1 MNKKHVIEK
10 VNNSF
15 QDTMMSVLGIEIT
28 DFGESYVSG
37 KMPVD
42 NRTKQPFGLLHGGA
56 SAAFAETLGS
66 IGAAKHVDLEEY
78 SVVGVELNKK
88 HVIEKVN
95 NSFQDTMMSV
105 LGIEITDF
113 GESYVSGKMP
123 VDNRTKQPF
132 GLLHGGASAA
142 FAETLG
148 SIGAGKH
155 VDLEE
160 YSVVGVELN
169 SSHLKA
175 VRTGWVFGK
184 ATPIRVGRTMQV
196 WDIDIKNQ
204 EDDLICKSRLTLAV
218 IKKND
223 R

>member
-1 MNKKHVIEK
+1 MDKNHVIEE

-15 QDTMMSVLGIEIT
+15 QDTMMSVLGIEVT
-28 DFGESYVSG
+28 DFGDDYISG

-42 NRTKQPFGLLHGGA
+42 T
-56 SAAFAETLGS
+56 
-66 IGAAKHVDLEEY
+66 
-78 SVVGVELNKK
+78 
-88 HVIEKVN
+88 
-95 NSFQDTMMSV
+95 
-105 LGIEITDF
+105 
-113 GESYVSGKMP
+113 
-123 VDNRTKQPF
+123 RTKQPF

-160 YSVVGVELN
+160 YFVVGVELN

-175 VRTGWVFGK
+175 VRAGWVFGK
-184 ATPIRVGRTMQV
+184 ATPIRVGRTIQV

-204 EDDLICKSRLTLAV
+204 EGDLVCKSRLTLAV
-218 IKKND
+218 IKRND

>member
-1 MNKKHVIEK
+1 MDKNRVIEE

-28 DFGESYVSG
+28 DFGDDYISG

-42 NRTKQPFGLLHGGA
+42 T
-56 SAAFAETLGS
+56 
-66 IGAAKHVDLEEY
+66 
-78 SVVGVELNKK
+78 
-88 HVIEKVN
+88 
-95 NSFQDTMMSV
+95 
-105 LGIEITDF
+105 
-113 GESYVSGKMP
+113 
-123 VDNRTKQPF
+123 RTKQPF

-175 VRTGWVFGK
+175 VRAGWVFGK

-204 EDDLICKSRLTLAV
+204 EDDLVCKSRLTLAV
-218 IKKND
+218 IKRND

>member
-1 MNKKHVIEK
+1 MDKKHVIDK

-28 DFGESYVSG
+28 DFG
-37 KMPVD
+37 D
-42 NRTKQPFGLLHGGA
+42 
-56 SAAFAETLGS
+56 
-66 IGAAKHVDLEEY
+66 
-78 SVVGVELNKK
+78 
-88 HVIEKVN
+88 
-95 NSFQDTMMSV
+95 
-105 LGIEITDF
+105 
-113 GESYVSGKMP
+113 SYVSGKMP

-175 VRTGWVFGK
+175 VKTGWVFGR
-184 ATPIRVGRTMQV
+184 ATPIRIGRTMQV
-196 WDIDIKNQ
+196 WDIDIK
-204 EDDLICKSRLTLAV
+204 DDKDNMICKSRLTLAV
-218 IKKND
+218 IKNND
-223 R
+223 K

>member
-1 MNKKHVIEK
+1 MDKKHVIEK

-28 DFGESYVSG
+28 DFGE
-37 KMPVD
+37 
-42 NRTKQPFGLLHGGA
+42 N
-56 SAAFAETLGS
+56 
-66 IGAAKHVDLEEY
+66 
-78 SVVGVELNKK
+78 
-88 HVIEKVN
+88 
-95 NSFQDTMMSV
+95 
-105 LGIEITDF
+105 
-113 GESYVSGKMP
+113 YVSGKMP

-184 ATPIRVGRTMQV
+184 ATPIRVGRTIQV
-196 WDIDIKNQ
+196 WGIDIKNQ
-204 EDDLICKSRLTLAV
+204 EEDLICKSRLTLAV
-218 IKKND
+218 IKRND

>member
-1 MNKKHVIEK
+1 MDKKHVINK

-28 DFGESYVSG
+28 DFGESFISG

-42 NRTKQPFGLLHGGA
+42 T
-56 SAAFAETLGS
+56 
-66 IGAAKHVDLEEY
+66 
-78 SVVGVELNKK
+78 
-88 HVIEKVN
+88 
-95 NSFQDTMMSV
+95 
-105 LGIEITDF
+105 
-113 GESYVSGKMP
+113 
-123 VDNRTKQPF
+123 RTKQPF

-155 VDLEE
+155 VNLEE

-196 WDIDIKNQ
+196 WGIDIKNQ
-204 EDDLICKSRLTLAV
+204 EGDLVCKSRLTLAV
-218 IKKND
+218 IKRND

>member
-1 MNKKHVIEK
+1 MDKKHVIDK

-28 DFGESYVSG
+28 DFGESFVSG

-42 NRTKQPFGLLHGGA
+42 T
-56 SAAFAETLGS
+56 
-66 IGAAKHVDLEEY
+66 
-78 SVVGVELNKK
+78 
-88 HVIEKVN
+88 
-95 NSFQDTMMSV
+95 
-105 LGIEITDF
+105 
-113 GESYVSGKMP
+113 
-123 VDNRTKQPF
+123 RTKQPF

-169 SSHLKA
+169 SSHLKS

-196 WDIDIKNQ
+196 WGIDIKNQ
-204 EDDLICKSRLTLAV
+204 EGDLVCKSRLTLAV
-218 IKKND
+218 IKRND

>member
-1 MNKKHVIEK
+1 MDKKHVI
-10 VNNSF
+10 
-15 QDTMMSVLGIEIT
+15 D
-28 DFGESYVSG
+28 
-37 KMPVD
+37 
-42 NRTKQPFGLLHGGA
+42 
-56 SAAFAETLGS
+56 
-66 IGAAKHVDLEEY
+66 
-78 SVVGVELNKK
+78 
-88 HVIEKVN
+88 KVN

-184 ATPIRVGRTMQV
+184 AIPIRIGRTIQV
-196 WDIDIKNQ
+196 WGIDIKSQ
-204 EDDLICKSRLTLAV
+204 EGNLICKSRLTLAV
-218 IKKND
+218 IERND